1 MCSRPEIDEFWND
14 CIKCEQKKDKK
25 VSKSNHGILKVN
37 SSTNFNEV
45 NDGIFIDKLKKKK
58 NNLLKKHKL
67 LETILRTEMSIPANK
82 EKIRQKQ
89 IKILTSLYDKDLLDK
104 TRVNKELEKL
114 RKQKEIDEL
123 KDCSFKPKTKYKK
136 INKSYDEKY
145 IKKFGEKNIYERN
158 KIYQKNFQ
166 KKLDALKK
174 EEIQIKEEENE
185 TNTFKPE
192 IKPKNLEKVL
202 SQNNVWERKA
212 NNISN
217 KFFLMRYMK
226 ARKEESD
233 KKKRLVWSMDKK
245 EEEQDININNDND
258 YSNNKIVQRSISQKD
273 SLIYKRE
280 LHFSLMSFQT
290 NNDSEDNNVPKI

>member
-1 MCSRPEIDEFWND
+1 MCSTPEIDEFWND

>member
-1 MCSRPEIDEFWND
+1 
-14 CIKCEQKKDKK
+14 
-25 VSKSNHGILKVN
+25 
-37 SSTNFNEV
+37 
-45 NDGIFIDKLKKKK
+45 
-58 NNLLKKHKL
+58 
-67 LETILRTEMSIPANK
+67 
-82 EKIRQKQ
+82 
-89 IKILTSLYDKDLLDK
+89 
-104 TRVNKELEKL
+104 
-114 RKQKEIDEL
+114 
-123 KDCSFKPKTKYKK
+123 
-136 INKSYDEKY
+136 
-145 IKKFGEKNIYERN
+145 
-158 KIYQKNFQ
+158 
-166 KKLDALKK
+166 LDALKK

-233 KKKRLVWSMDKK
+233 KKKRLVWSMDKN
-245 EEEQDININNDND
+245 EEELDININNDND